1 MAWPRVFILER
12 FLNHQVRR
20 YSFISVIRNVIR
32 EGRSMLYTVHGRTKL
47 EVLGGIS
54 HPLATFSFCG
64 RGTLFVTNFSFFF
77 FLTSTSEI
85 SDKKGCFFFFLAYRF
100 IYGLFYLAIKLP
112 D

>member
-1 MAWPRVFILER
+1 M
-12 FLNHQVRR
+12 
-20 YSFISVIRNVIR
+20 IRNVIH

-47 EVLGGIS
+47 KVLGGIS

-85 SDKKGCFFFFLAYRF
+85 SDKKDFFLFLAYRF
-100 IYGLFYLAIKLP
+100 IYGLFYLAIKVP